1 VYPESPKIKTPIPS
15 GGVTVSRSEL
25 KNHADIDGMVHC
37 AAAHISIDLE
47 QPLRTV
53 QGALQRLEQQGE
65 VYFIERG
72 KFIVVA
78 MASVDE
84 IDAD

>member
-1 VYPESPKIKTPIPS
+1 M
-15 GGVTVSRSEL
+15 
-25 KNHADIDGMVHC
+25 KNHADLDGMVHR